1 MIKSVNKTPLYDL
14 LSPDNKV
21 VYDIPPYQREY
32 SWGKEQWDALFD
44 DLLQE
49 EAGDSH
55 FMGTIICVNK
65 TVDTT
70 SHSVLELVDGQQR
83 MTTLSLL
90 LLALFK
96 DLNQVSDDL
105 DDEQKAEVVNLKKM
119 IALSKPTRQRL
130 QLQQQNSNADDYVYL
145 LSEAGFDL
153 EKPKVTYV
161 GVRRIAKALNHF
173 TKRIDEFVAGRGD
186 RPDLLLNLVER
197 VKSALLVKL
206 EVESHSDAFVL
217 FESLN
222 NRGLPLTPIDLI
234 KTSLLGVADKSN
246 ELSVDLAYKAW
257 TRWLESLG
265 GEYGP
270 QERFFRQ
277 FYNAFK
283 SEWDLAVPGVPVAY
297 RSKLIRVYEELLKG
311 NLEQFVNRMDIA
323 TTAYA
328 RIIGNVEA
336 EAKSDFD
343 AALLDLNRA
352 QGSPAHMLL
361 LYVIVKRQE
370 LELTELDLGEICEL
384 LTRFFVRRNLTNT
397 PPTYDLDRLFISAIE
412 RISGMKSGDVLVEI
426 QNTLSEVSA
435 SDELFMSQ
443 LLGPIYFDN
452 AAVARFILVALA
464 RKSTTKEWAIDFWE
478 QSGQVESK
486 QQYVWTIEHIL
497 PQGENLPDSWLTML
511 GGKFEALA
519 AQREHVHKLGN
530 LTITGYNS
538 TLGNKSFQEKMDRT
552 DQKGNFVGYRNGLQL
567 NTDLVDKES
576 WTVIDI
582 EDRTKRLATSVL
594 ELFRLSI

>member
-32 SWGKEQWDALFD
+32 SWGKEQWDALFY

-65 TVDTT
+65 TIDTT

-96 DLNQVSDDL
+96 ELTGVNSEL
-105 DDEQKAEVVNLKKM
+105 DDEQRAEVVNLKKM

-145 LSEAGFDL
+145 LNEAGFDL

-161 GVRRIAKALNHF
+161 GVRRIAKSLNHF
-173 TKRIDEFVAGRGD
+173 TKRIDEFVTGRGD
-186 RPDLLLNLVER
+186 RSELLLNLVER

-234 KTSLLGVADKSN
+234 KTSLLGVADKN
-246 ELSVDLAYKAW
+246 KTLSVELAYQAW
-257 TRWLESLG
+257 TRWLDSLG

-283 SEWDLAVPGVPVAY
+283 TEWDLAVPGVPVAY
-297 RSKLIRVYEELLKG
+297 RSKLIRVYDELLKG
-311 NLEQFVNRMDIA
+311 DLGQFITRMDVA
-323 TTAYA
+323 TTAYG
-328 RIIGNVEA
+328 RIIGNIGPEDKA
-336 EAKSDFD
+336 ALD

-361 LYVIVKRQE
+361 LYVIVNQQKLNLSE
-370 LELTELDLGEICEL
+370 EDLSEITEL

-397 PPTYDLDRLFISAIE
+397 PPTYDLDRLFISTIE
-412 RISGMKSGDVLVEI
+412 RISNAKSGDVLVEI
-426 QNTLSEVSA
+426 EKSLTEVSA
-435 SDELFMSQ
+435 SDESFKSQ
-443 LLGPIYFDN
+443 LLGSIYFDN

-464 RKSTTKEWAIDFWE
+464 KQSATKEWAVDFWE
-478 QSGQVESK
+478 QSGQPDSK

-497 PQGENLPDSWLTML
+497 PQGENLPESWVTML
-511 GGKFEALA
+511 GGKPEAVA
-519 AQREHVHKLGN
+519 AQREYAHKLGN
-530 LTITGYNS
+530 LTITGYNA
-538 TLGNKSFQEKMDRT
+538 TLGNKSFQEKKDRT
-552 DQKGNFVGYRNGLQL
+552 DQKGLFVGYRNGLAL
-567 NTDLVDKES
+567 NADLIPKDS
-576 WTVIDI
+576 WTVADI
-582 EDRTKRLATSVL
+582 EERTNRLAASVL
-594 ELFRLSI
+594 ALFKLGG